1 MLTAGPMRIDL
12 RDRSVSVDQRPVE
25 LSAAEYRLLCHVAGE
40 PTRVLT
46 KVNFETR
53 PEEGKGSEEFR
64 GSGLGW

>member
-1 MLTAGPMRIDL
+1 
-12 RDRSVSVDQRPVE
+12 VSVDERPVE
-25 LSAAEYRLLCHVAGE
+25 FSAVEYGLLCQLAGE

-53 PEEGKGSEEFR
+53 PEEDKGSEGFR